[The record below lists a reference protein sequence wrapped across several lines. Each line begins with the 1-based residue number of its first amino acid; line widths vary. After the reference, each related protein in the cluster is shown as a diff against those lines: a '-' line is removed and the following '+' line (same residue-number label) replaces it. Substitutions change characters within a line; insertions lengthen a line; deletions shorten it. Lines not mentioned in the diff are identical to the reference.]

1 MAIEPKSRRTRKAET
16 MKSTGGFDITQV
28 VGRVEIGDGEH
39 TPYEA
44 AFLAIAQFGMPGDFR
59 FPAPMG
65 EGEIRIVVEHDT
77 PHELH
82 SDIRND
88 VY

>member
-1 MAIEPKSRRTRKAET
+1 MEGKMPAKSRSKVEP
-16 MKSTGGFDITQV
+16 STGFDITQV

-77 PHELH
+77 PHDLH